1 MECKEAEDLYA
12 EYILGALDSGD
23 RYRVEAHLAFCREC
37 NLNIQGDGETVAAI
51 ALGAPPL
58 EAPQRIKRRLL
69 AAVRAEME
77 AGQTVPTRVGLG
89 TLVAGFFRGTYAHA
103 GKAMA
108 GAVVVGLVAAGVWF
122 NARLDQIARDQVAL
136 SSEMGQM
143 AEQEAEVA
151 LRVDKLN
158 EKNEQMGEDLDV
170 VVNWGEHVDGQLA
183 TVSRST
189 EEFIDMMNQQRF
201 LSYMSTYVATRPSG
215 RVNMLTGADATR
227 HAYGMIMCCRTID
240 GETTALLSVYNLA
253 PLPRDQVYQVWLLK
267 DDQRYSGGVFTVD
280 STGFGLGVVI
290 PAAPL
295 TEFDAIGITVE
306 PAQGSGGPTGTHVLT
321 GEF

>member
-1 MECKEAEDLYA
+1 MECREAEDLYA

-37 NLNIQGDGETVAAI
+37 NLKIQGDSETVAAI

-58 EAPQRIKRRLL
+58 EAPQRIKHRLF

-77 AGQTVPTRVGLG
+77 GGQTVPTRVPLG
-89 TLVAGFFRGTYAHA
+89 ALVAGFFRGAYAHA

-151 LRVDKLN
+151 LIVDKLN

-170 VVNWGEHVDGQLA
+170 VVNWGKHVDGQLA

-267 DDQRYSGGVFTVD
+267 GDERYSGGVFTVD
-280 STGFGLGVVI
+280 STGFGLGVVV

-295 TEFDAIGITVE
+295 AEFDAIGITVE

>member
-1 MECKEAEDLYA
+1 
-12 EYILGALDSGD
+12 
-23 RYRVEAHLAFCREC
+23 
-37 NLNIQGDGETVAAI
+37 
-51 ALGAPPL
+51 
-58 EAPQRIKRRLL
+58 
-69 AAVRAEME
+69 
-77 AGQTVPTRVGLG
+77 
-89 TLVAGFFRGTYAHA
+89 
-103 GKAMA
+103 
-108 GAVVVGLVAAGVWF
+108 
-122 NARLDQIARDQVAL
+122 
-136 SSEMGQM
+136 M

-267 DDQRYSGGVFTVD
+267 GDERYSGGVFTVD

>member
-37 NLNIQGDGETVAAI
+37 NLKIQDDGETVVAI

-58 EAPQRIKRRLL
+58 EAPQRIKHRLF

-77 AGQTVPTRVGLG
+77 GGQTVPTRVPLG
-89 TLVAGFFRGTYAHA
+89 ALVAGFFRGAYAHA

-108 GAVVVGLVAAGVWF
+108 AAVVVGLVAAGVWF
-122 NARLDQIARDQVAL
+122 NARLDQIARDQAAL
-136 SSEMGQM
+136 TSEMGQM

-151 LRVDKLN
+151 LIVDKLN

-170 VVNWGEHVDGQLA
+170 VVNWGKHVDGQLA

-253 PLPRDQVYQVWLLK
+253 PLPRDQVYQVWLLEG
-267 DDQRYSGGVFTVD
+267 DERYSGGVFTVD
-280 STGFGLGVVI
+280 STGFGLGVVV

-295 TEFDAIGITVE
+295 AEFDAIGITVE

>member
-37 NLNIQGDGETVAAI
+37 NLKIQDDGETVAAI

-77 AGQTVPTRVGLG
+77 GGQTVPTRAPLG
-89 TLVAGFFRGTYAHA
+89 ALVAGFFRGAYAHA

-151 LRVDKLN
+151 LIVDKLN

-170 VVNWGEHVDGQLA
+170 VVNWGKHVDGQLA

-253 PLPRDQVYQVWLLK
+253 SLPRDQVYQVWLLK
-267 DDQRYSGGVFTVD
+267 GDERYSGGVFTVD
-280 STGFGLGVVI
+280 STGFGLGVVV

-295 TEFDAIGITVE
+295 AEFDAIGITVE

>member
-37 NLNIQGDGETVAAI
+37 NLKIQDDGETVVAI

-58 EAPQRIKRRLL
+58 EAPQRIKHRLF

-77 AGQTVPTRVGLG
+77 GGQTVPTRVGLG
-89 TLVAGFFRGTYAHA
+89 TLVSGFFRGAYAHA

-122 NARLDQIARDQVAL
+122 NARLDQLARDQVAL
-136 SSEMGQM
+136 TSEMGQM
-143 AEQEAEVA
+143 AEQETEVA
-151 LRVDKLN
+151 LRVDRLD
-158 EKNEQMGEDLDV
+158 EKNEQMGEELDV
-170 VVNWGEHVDGQLA
+170 VEHWGKRVDGQLA
-183 TVSRST
+183 AVSRHT

-240 GETTALLSVYNLA
+240 GETTALLSVYNM
-253 PLPRDQVYQVWLLK
+253 PSLPRDQVYQIWLLK
-267 DDQRYSGGVFTVD
+267 GDKRYSGGVFTVD

-295 TEFDAIGITVE
+295 AEFDAIGITVE
-306 PAQGSGGPTGTHVLT
+306 PAQGSGGPTGTNVLT

>member
-1 MECKEAEDLYA
+1 MECREAEDLYA

-37 NLNIQGDGETVAAI
+37 NLRIQGDSETVAAI

-77 AGQTVPTRVGLG
+77 AGQTVPTRAPLG
-89 TLVAGFFRGTYAHA
+89 ALVAGFFRGAYAHA

-108 GAVVVGLVAAGVWF
+108 GAVVVGLVATGVWF

-136 SSEMGQM
+136 TSEMGQM

-151 LRVDKLN
+151 LIVDRLN

-170 VVNWGEHVDGQLA
+170 VVNWGKHVDGQLA

-253 PLPRDQVYQVWLLK
+253 PLPKDQVYQVWLLK
-267 DDQRYSGGVFTVD
+267 GDERYSGGVFTVD

-295 TEFDAIGITVE
+295 AEFDAIGITVE

>member
-103 GKAMA
+103 GKANG
-108 GAVVVGLVAAGVWF
+108 GAVVVAWL
-122 NARLDQIARDQVAL
+122 
-136 SSEMGQM
+136 
-143 AEQEAEVA
+143 
-151 LRVDKLN
+151 LRAS
-158 EKNEQMGEDLDV
+158 GSTPASTRSR
-170 VVNWGEHVDGQLA
+170 G
-183 TVSRST
+183 TRSRSARRWARWP
-189 EEFIDMMNQQRF
+189 NR
-201 LSYMSTYVATRPSG
+201 RPRS
-215 RVNMLTGADATR
+215 
-227 HAYGMIMCCRTID
+227 
-240 GETTALLSVYNLA
+240 
-253 PLPRDQVYQVWLLK
+253 P
-267 DDQRYSGGVFTVD
+267 
-280 STGFGLGVVI
+280 
-290 PAAPL
+290 
-295 TEFDAIGITVE
+295 
-306 PAQGSGGPTGTHVLT
+306 
-321 GEF
+321 